1 MKPLDYILIVVI
13 ASVIAVAIF
22 FTIKNARSG
31 KGCGGCGG
39 CGGNCSSCPYKTH
52 IKKGE
57 KKETDKENDKNN
69 K

>member
-13 ASVIAVAIF
+13 AAVIVVATF

-31 KGCGGCGG
+31 KGCGGCGR
-39 CGGNCSSCPYKTH
+39 NCSSCPYKMH